1 MWQGMD
7 MVKRQVPR
15 WSEFAPLLEI
25 APREGTRLDRSLS
38 RIGDVQDLRRRA
50 RRRTPRAV
58 FDYVDGAAES
68 EISIARSRRLFRRLE
83 FAPNVLRDV
92 SQVDT
97 STTLLG
103 RRVDQPFAFA
113 PTGFTRMMHHEGEAA
128 VARVAE
134 RSGITYALSTM
145 GTTTP
150 EDVAAAAPDADLW
163 FQLYV
168 WRDRDVSLGL
178 VERAKA
184 SGFRTLILTVDL
196 PVLGARLRD
205 SKNGLT
211 IPPTLTTRTFLDGA
225 LHPNWWFNFL
235 TTEPLTFAT
244 LNEIDGTMLETAGR
258 TFDPSLN
265 FDDLVWLREQW
276 DGPIV
281 VKGILNVEDARKV
294 VDLGVGGVVLSNHG
308 GRQLDRSPIPL
319 RLIEPT
325 VAELGDDAEVY
336 IDGGIM
342 NGADVVAA
350 VALGARTCFV
360 GRAYLYGLMA
370 GGERGVQRMVDIF
383 AADVE
388 RTMQLLGVSTIADL
402 HPDLVRLP
410 ATDL

>member
-1 MWQGMD
+1 
-7 MVKRQVPR
+7 MVKRQIPR
-15 WSEFAPLLEI
+15 WREFAPLLKTT
-25 APREGTRLDRSLS
+25 PREGTRVERSLN
-38 RIGDVQDLRRRA
+38 RLADVHDLRRRA

-68 EISIARSRRLFRRLE
+68 EISIARSRQLFRRLE
-83 FAPNVLRDV
+83 FAPHVLRNV

-103 RRVDQPFAFA
+103 RRVDLPFAFA

-134 RSGITYALSTM
+134 RNGIAYALSTM

-150 EDVAAAAPDADLW
+150 EDVATAAPDADRW

-235 TTEPLTFAT
+235 TTEPLAFAT
-244 LNEIDGTMLETAGR
+244 LNEIDGTMHETAAR

-281 VKGILNVEDARKV
+281 VKGIQNIEDARKV
-294 VDLGVGGVVLSNHG
+294 VDLGVEGIVLSNHG
-308 GRQLDRSPIPL
+308 GRQLDRSLIPL
-319 RLIEPT
+319 RLIAPT

-342 NGADVVAA
+342 SGADVVAGI
-350 VALGARTCFV
+350 ALGAQSCFV

-383 AADVE
+383 TADVE
-388 RTMQLLGVSTIADL
+388 RTMQLLGVSSISDL
-402 HPDLVRLP
+402 HPDLVHLP
-410 ATDL
+410 ATDR

>member
-7 MVKRQVPR
+7 MAKRQVPR
-15 WSEFAPLLEI
+15 WSDFAPLLKT
-25 APREGTRLDRSLS
+25 APREGTRLDRSLN
-38 RIGDVQDLRRRA
+38 RMGDVQDLRRRA

-68 EISIARSRRLFRRLE
+68 EISIARSRQLFRRLE
-83 FAPNVLRDV
+83 FAPNVLRNV

-97 STTLLG
+97 SSTLLG
-103 RRVDQPFAFA
+103 RRVDLPFAFA
-113 PTGFTRMMHHEGEAA
+113 PTGFTRMMHHEGETA
-128 VARVAE
+128 VARVAQ
-134 RSGITYALSTM
+134 RNGITYALSTM

-150 EDVAAAAPDADLW
+150 EDVAAAAPDSDRW

-168 WRDRDVSLGL
+168 WRDRDVSMGL

-244 LNEIDGTMLETAGR
+244 LKDIDGTMHETAAR
-258 TFDPSLN
+258 TFDPSLS

-281 VKGILNVEDARKV
+281 VKGIQNVGDARRV
-294 VDLGVGGVVLSNHG
+294 VDLGVEGVVLSNHG

-319 RLIEPT
+319 RLIAPT

-342 NGADVVAA
+342 NGADVVAGI
-350 VALGARTCFV
+350 ALGAQTCFV

-388 RTMQLLGVSTIADL
+388 RTMQLLGVSSISEL

-410 ATDL
+410 ATDR